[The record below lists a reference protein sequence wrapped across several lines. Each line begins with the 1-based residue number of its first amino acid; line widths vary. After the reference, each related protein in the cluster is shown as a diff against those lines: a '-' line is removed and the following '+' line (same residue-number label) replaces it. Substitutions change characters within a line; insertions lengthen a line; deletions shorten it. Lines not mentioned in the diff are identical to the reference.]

1 MHACYGATVTRARAY
16 YDMNHM
22 MQQKR
27 FTMQKV
33 DMFLS
38 RFLNLSNAKDA

>member
-16 YDMNHM
+16 YDTNHM
-22 MQQKR
+22 MQKKDSR
-27 FTMQKV
+27 CKKV

-38 RFLNLSNAKDA
+38 RLLNLSNAEDA